1 MMRMIGF
8 AKILTVIIMA
18 FGQNTVTVA
27 TNIKT
32 VVMNTDNIY

>member
-18 FGQNTVTVA
+18 FGQNTATVA

-32 VVMNTDNIY
+32 VAMNTDNIY

>member
-18 FGQNTVTVA
+18 FGQNTATVA

-32 VVMNTDNIY
+32 VVMNADNIY